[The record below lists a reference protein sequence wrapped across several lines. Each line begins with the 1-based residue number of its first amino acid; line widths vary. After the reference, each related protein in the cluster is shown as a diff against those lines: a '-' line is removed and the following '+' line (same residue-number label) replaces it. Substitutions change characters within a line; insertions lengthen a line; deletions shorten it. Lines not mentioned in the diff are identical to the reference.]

1 MGKIKIAYICWLS
14 NQMVRKHLS
23 LRDYSIRNIVLR
35 FFHKPTNS
43 YTDYG
48 IWNSDFVE
56 EFKKMEEYE
65 FHVISPHNGM
75 IGDNIVEFEN
85 EGVNYHFFK
94 CDSNLF
100 VDAYHSYF
108 NYNERTDYK
117 WVRERIMRIVESV
130 SPQVIIV
137 CGAEQPKFSPIIWDL
152 HNKPTLVLLETAVND
167 PLLMKMMKG
176 SDIYGAV
183 ERKSFSEMH
192 YFATSNKNYYN
203 IVRQYNKDAVCLY
216 SWFPSHMPPLV
227 ENPVKQFDFMF
238 YAAVISQNKGVEDVI
253 LAFNKLLNTHPHLK
267 LSICGKIEASY
278 KEHLDSLIDSR
289 AKDNVSFTGFFE
301 TVDEKLSYVQT
312 SKNIVLPGITA
323 PLNGTVRESMLMKL
337 PTIVYETVATPQ
349 INKDRECILCARMQD
364 VDDLANKMQ
373 FAIDNPQ
380 KMDEMAYN
388 GYQYALE
395 NYSNTKVANG
405 LIQAALA
412 VMKKESNGIIIPDEL
427 YYEPQE
433 Y

>member
-23 LRDYSIRNIVLR
+23 LRDYSLRNIVLR

-75 IGDNIVEFEN
+75 IGENIVEFNN
-85 EGVNYHFFK
+85 EGVNYHIFK

-100 VDAYHSYF
+100 VDAYHSYSH
-108 NYNERTDYK
+108 YNERTDYK
-117 WVRERIMRIVESV
+117 WVRERIMRIVESI

-152 HNKPTLVLLETAVND
+152 HKIPTLVLLETAVND
-167 PLLMKMMKG
+167 PLLMKMMPG
-176 SDIYGAV
+176 SRIYGVV
-183 ERKSFSEMH
+183 ERRSFSEMH
-192 YFATSNKNYYN
+192 YFATSNPKYHG
-203 IVRQYNKDAVCLY
+203 IVRQYNKDAACLY
-216 SWFPSHMPPLV
+216 SWFPSHKPPLV
-227 ENPVKQFDFMF
+227 EHPDKQFDFLF

-253 LAFNKLLNTHPHLK
+253 IAFNKLSDKYPHLK
-267 LSICGKIEASY
+267 LNICGRIDSSY
-278 KEHLDSLIDSR
+278 REHLDNLVDSR

-301 TVDEKLSYVQT
+301 TVDDKLSFVQT
-312 SKNIVLPGITA
+312 SKIIVLPGITA

-337 PTIVYETVATPQ
+337 PTIVYETVKTLQ
-349 INKDRECILCARMQD
+349 INKDKECILCAKMQD

-373 FAIDNPQ
+373 FAIENPQ
-380 KMDEMAYN
+380 KMEEIANN

-395 NYSNTKVANG
+395 NYSNTKVAKG
-405 LIQAALA
+405 LIRAALA
-412 VMKKESNGIIIPDEL
+412 VMEKEKNGKSIPEEL
-427 YYEPQE
+427 YYEPLD
-433 Y
+433 